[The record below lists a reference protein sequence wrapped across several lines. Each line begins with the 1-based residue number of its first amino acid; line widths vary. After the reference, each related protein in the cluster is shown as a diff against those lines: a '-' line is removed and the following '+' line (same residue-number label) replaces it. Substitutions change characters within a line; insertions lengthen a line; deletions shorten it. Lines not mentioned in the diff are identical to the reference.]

1 MQEPPGL
8 RNVSGPGMLR
18 QIGTEMR
25 IARAIALAALVA
37 ALPASS
43 FALEGYCLHCAQVET
58 VPGCHPQQA
67 DDRPQLR
74 ADCFCCAALAC
85 AEDSQPSAEPGH
97 SYLPAAKAP
106 AVALAAKAPERAPRA
121 ATPRPSGIRPP
132 LHPATVPLYVL
143 HDVYLI

>member
-1 MQEPPGL
+1 
-8 RNVSGPGMLR
+8 
-18 QIGTEMR
+18 MR

-43 FALEGYCLHCAQVET
+43 FALEGYCLHCAQVEAA
-58 VPGCHPQQA
+58 PGCHPQQA

-85 AEDSQPSAEPGH
+85 AEGSQPAAQPGH
-97 SYLPAAKAP
+97 SYLPVSKAP
-106 AVALAAKAPERAPRA
+106 AAALAARAPERAPRA
-121 ATPRPSGIRPP
+121 APPPPSAIRPP
-132 LHPATVPLYVL
+132 LHPAKVPLYVL

>member
-1 MQEPPGL
+1 
-8 RNVSGPGMLR
+8 
-18 QIGTEMR
+18 MR

-43 FALEGYCLHCAQVET
+43 FALEGYCLHCAQVE
-58 VPGCHPQQA
+58 VAPSCHPQQA

-74 ADCFCCAALAC
+74 ADCFCCASLAC
-85 AEDSQPSAEPGH
+85 AEEAQPSAEPGS

-106 AVALAAKAPERAPRA
+106 AAALAPRAPERAPRA
-121 ATPRPSGIRPP
+121 APPPPSGIRPP
-132 LHPATVPLYVL
+132 LHPAKVPLYVL